1 MYDFT
6 TTTDRRHTGSIKW
19 DAAPARVQEAGLT
32 PLSIA
37 DMEFQVAPQIKRAV
51 VKAAEHGIYGYTHV
65 DDEYFNAVKNYY
77 IRHHGYEVQREWHT
91 VTNGIVPALSVAVR
105 AFAKEGEGVIVQSPV
120 YYPFYN
126 DIRKNGCKVVE
137 NRLILK
143 NGRYEMN
150 FEELDRLCARED
162 VQLMIICS
170 PHNPVGRV
178 WTREEVKRVGDICL
192 KHGVFLI
199 ADEIHCDITLGG
211 HKHHSLL
218 TFPEFTDNCMV
229 CTAMSKTFNVA
240 GLGCSDIFIPGKE
253 RYELYKAEQNRAMGD
268 SLTYFARAVAITA
281 HNECDEWVKEMLS
294 VIEDNLNAMYE
305 FVDTRLK
312 GISCIRAEGTYL
324 AWMDMRVL
332 GLSDSELTK
341 LCDDADLVLDMGEI
355 FGTNGSGFTRWNV
368 ALPKK
373 DLIAALERL
382 EKVVKPLLD
391 KHGVM

>member
-1 MYDFT
+1 MRLPNGSCIQSAKYCDF
-6 TTTDRRHTGSIKW
+6 
-19 DAAPARVQEAGLT
+19 PAVEA
-32 PLSIA
+32 
-37 DMEFQVAPQIKRAV
+37 ER
-51 VKAAEHGIYGYTHV
+51 
-65 DDEYFNAVKNYY
+65 
-77 IRHHGYEVQREWHT
+77 
-91 VTNGIVPALSVAVR
+91 
-105 AFAKEGEGVIVQSPV
+105 
-120 YYPFYN
+120 
-126 DIRKNGCKVVE
+126 
-137 NRLILK
+137 
-143 NGRYEMN
+143 
-150 FEELDRLCARED
+150 
-162 VQLMIICS
+162 
-170 PHNPVGRV
+170 
-178 WTREEVKRVGDICL
+178 GDICL

-355 FGTNGSGFTRWNV
+355 FGTNGSGFTRWNM
-368 ALPKK
+368 ALPKH

-382 EKVVKPLLD
+382 EKVVKPLLE
-391 KHGVM
+391 KHGAI